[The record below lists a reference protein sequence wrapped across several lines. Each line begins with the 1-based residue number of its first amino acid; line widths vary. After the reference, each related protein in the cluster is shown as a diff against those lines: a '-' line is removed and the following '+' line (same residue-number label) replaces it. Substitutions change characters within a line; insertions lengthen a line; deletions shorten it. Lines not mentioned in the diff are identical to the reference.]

1 MAIEHK
7 KHVFRVFLL
16 LGATVVAALIGR
28 ILAVPATF
36 GTYGFYRAG
45 NLGEQAAREVRHGG
59 NEACAGCHAEKAAEH
74 GKGAH
79 RPVPCE
85 DCHDA
90 LGTHVRDGKR
100 FSEMKRTKSVTKL
113 CARCHRD
120 LAARRESFPRINI
133 EKHVAD
139 QGATLSDTVCFDCH
153 NPHDPKP

>member
-16 LGATVVAALIGR
+16 LGAVVVSALILR
-28 ILAVPATF
+28 IFLVPDTF
-36 GTYGFYRAG
+36 GKYGHYRAAD
-45 NLGEQAAREVRHGG
+45 LGEQTAREVRNGG
-59 NEACAGCHAEKAAEH
+59 NAACGECHAEKMAEH
-74 GKGAH
+74 DGGAH

-90 LGTHVRDGKR
+90 LASHVRAGQKVA
-100 FSEMKRTKSVTKL
+100 EMTRTKSVTKL

-139 QGATLSDTVCFDCH
+139 QGATLSDTVCFEC
-153 NPHDPKP
+153 HDPHSPAP